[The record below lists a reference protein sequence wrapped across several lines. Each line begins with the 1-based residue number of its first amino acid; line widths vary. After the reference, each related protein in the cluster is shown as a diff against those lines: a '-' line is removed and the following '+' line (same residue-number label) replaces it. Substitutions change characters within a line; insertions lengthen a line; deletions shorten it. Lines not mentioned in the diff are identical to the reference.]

1 MSELLNPGILNL
13 ASLAVSVALLLVG
26 LLLWFFVNR
35 ASSRA
40 NEQIEL
46 LQALLC
52 GHDTSTW
59 PPEDVALAQAAVQRI
74 DTAVADATA
83 MIDGYLAKRGYAL
96 PLSPVPGLVTA
107 WCRAI
112 TRYMLHKDRRA
123 LEATDRIARGYTDAL
138 RLLQQTA
145 DGKFSLGAEDVVA
158 NDQLD
163 ARFECAPSVF
173 SRRQLGAYR

>member
-1 MSELLNPGILNL
+1 MH
-13 ASLAVSVALLLVG
+13 LLV
-26 LLLWFFVNR
+26 LWRNFWIR
-35 ASSRA
+35 
-40 NEQIEL
+40 
-46 LQALLC
+46 
-52 GHDTSTW
+52 
-59 PPEDVALAQAAVQRI
+59 
-74 DTAVADATA
+74 
-83 MIDGYLAKRGYAL
+83 RGD
-96 PLSPVPGLVTA
+96 
-107 WCRAI
+107 
-112 TRYMLHKDRRA
+112 DRRA

>member
-1 MSELLNPGILNL
+1 MAYITHAALADSPGALELSQVASEEH
-13 ASLAVSVALLLVG
+13 
-26 LLLWFFVNR
+26 R
-35 ASSRA
+35 APVRA
-40 NEQIEL
+40 EL

-96 PLSPVPGLVTA
+96 PLTPVPGLVVA

-123 LEATDRIARGYTDAL
+123 LEATDRIARGYTDAQ

-145 DGKFSLGAEDVVA
+145 DGKFSLGAD
-158 NDQLD
+158 
-163 ARFECAPSVF
+163 F
-173 SRRQLGAYR
+173 

>member
-1 MSELLNPGILNL
+1 MAYITHAALADSPGALELSQVASEEH
-13 ASLAVSVALLLVG
+13 
-26 LLLWFFVNR
+26 R
-35 ASSRA
+35 APVRA
-40 NEQIEL
+40 EL

-52 GHDTSTW
+52 GHDTSAW

-96 PLSPVPGLVTA
+96 PLTPVPGLVTA

-123 LEATDRIARGYTDAL
+123 LEATDRIARGYTDAQ

-158 NDQLD
+158 NDKLD